1 MSRHIG
7 EDRQVSVFG
16 MTSLIFYNSGK
27 SSTPG
32 PQQPSDL
39 FQGNG
44 IPTSLSCQPCFL
56 FRFGFL
62 SLDFFFDYPQMFSIG
77 FRSGL
82 LGGQP
87 ERAEKP
93 PSLSHLVVFFA
104 RCEGAPSCAR
114 THGLFPAICW
124 ISGTIP
130 SSRVLMYSSAPIFT
144 PLATRI
150 NEVFP
155 NQEMAPATITLGG

>member
-7 EDRQVSVFG
+7 DEDRQVSVFG
-16 MTSLIFYNSGK
+16 MTPLIFYNSGK

-32 PQQPSDL
+32 PQQLSDL

-62 SLDFFFDYPQMFSIG
+62 SLDFFFDYPPNVFDRV
-77 FRSGL
+77 RSGL

-114 THGLFPAICW
+114 THGL
-124 ISGTIP
+124 
-130 SSRVLMYSSAPIFT
+130 
-144 PLATRI
+144 
-150 NEVFP
+150 
-155 NQEMAPATITLGG
+155 